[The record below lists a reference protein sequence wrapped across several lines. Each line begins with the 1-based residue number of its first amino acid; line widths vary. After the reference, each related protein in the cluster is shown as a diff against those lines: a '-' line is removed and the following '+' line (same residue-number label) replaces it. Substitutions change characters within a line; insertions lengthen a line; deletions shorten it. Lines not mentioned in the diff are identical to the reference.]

1 MSWEVK
7 LCRDDGTT
15 LHPRFISSWRFGSLQ
30 GARDFV
36 LEQTG
41 ENAEDWEGN
50 GEHWT
55 LIVSIP
61 GSLDHDHWDIYP
73 VVTDIRY
80 LRSLRSR

>member
-7 LCRDDGTT
+7 KCRDDGTA

-30 GARDFV
+30 KARDFV

-41 ENAEDWEGN
+41 KQAEDWAGD

-61 GSLDHDHWDIYP
+61 GSLDHDHWDIYS
-73 VVTDIRY
+73 VVTE
-80 LRSLRSR
+80 LRSLKSLWSR